1 MKIKKKLSEF
11 VGSFGT
17 RYAVT
22 PEYTYLFDLN
32 RAVRIP
38 NNHPLAVNIADD
50 ERMTEIDLPSIIP
63 EMMDKLNNYHAL
75 FHKVELP
82 AVEELKTQLRELV
95 GRKRDRVIYKA
106 LEGED
111 CPAVNVRYLIAA
123 MEAIDAREMWVRS
136 LTSPIYLFEEDDLA
150 SGFTVLL
157 LPVNVR
163 PDEKGMWVSPI

>member
-22 PEYTYLFDLN
+22 PEYTYLFDLY

-38 NNHPLAVNIADD
+38 NSHPLAVNIADD

-63 EMMDKLNNYHAL
+63 DMMGRIFKYGEN
-75 FHKVELP
+75 FHRVELLS
-82 AVEELKTQLRELV
+82 VSELKKQFHELV

-123 MEAIDAREMWVRS
+123 MEAIDAREMWVKG
-136 LTSPIYLFEEDDLA
+136 LFDPIYLFEEDDLID
-150 SGFTVLL
+150 GIVVLL

-163 PDEKGMWVSPI
+163 PDVKGMWVSET